1 MTPIITLTLAI
12 RKKLIKG
19 ISSKPAEIM
28 KQVDLEDAVQSAG
41 IIEERSKALVS
52 FDNRYK
58 KLTTLPP
65 LKMKAL
71 PVVELFSKMEKL
83 FEEVLRGKGIAFK
96 YQDDCALVIQAD
108 PEMLEQVLIN
118 KFIQKFT
125 YLCVE

>member
-28 KQVDLEDAVQSAG
+28 KQVNLEDAVQSAG

-71 PVVELFSKMEKL
+71 PVIELFSKMEKL

>member
-71 PVVELFSKMEKL
+71 PVIELFSKMEKL